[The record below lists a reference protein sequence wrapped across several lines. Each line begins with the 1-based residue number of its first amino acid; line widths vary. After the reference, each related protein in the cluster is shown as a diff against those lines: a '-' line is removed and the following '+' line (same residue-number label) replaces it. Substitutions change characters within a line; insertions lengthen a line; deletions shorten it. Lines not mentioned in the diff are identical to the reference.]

1 MQLWSMKRP
10 PPVAKLYL
18 MYTTSEFPN
27 NTIALA
33 RIGEFLLIQLV
44 EAFILTLI
52 YGADFSSHLLLYDLS

>member
-1 MQLWSMKRP
+1 
-10 PPVAKLYL
+10 